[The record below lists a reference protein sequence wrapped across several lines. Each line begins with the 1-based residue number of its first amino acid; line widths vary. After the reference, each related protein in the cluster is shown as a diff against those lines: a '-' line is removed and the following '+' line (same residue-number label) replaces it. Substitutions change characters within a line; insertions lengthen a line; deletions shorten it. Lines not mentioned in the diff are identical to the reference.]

1 MLNLNQL
8 RVFYCVAKNLSFTK
22 AADEL
27 FITQPAV
34 TAQVKLF
41 EECYEL
47 KLFKK
52 KGRGI
57 CLTDEGETLYACA
70 RQLFEYEKVVE
81 SVLDDIRH
89 LKQGILRIGTTKT
102 YVRYLMPHI
111 MRIFHKKFP
120 EIKIFLDEGSSLA
133 MIQSL
138 LDLRNE
144 IAIITQ
150 VKDFAEVEFIPFA
163 EEEVIPILSLS
174 HLLVARQSVSVAR
187 FAQEPI
193 IMRETGSGTRKIV
206 NALFQRYN
214 CTPNILMETANS
226 EFIKQ
231 LVARGDG
238 ISFLVRE
245 SVEKDLQ
252 EKRIATVPFEH
263 GKVYLDVNVA
273 YLKRQPLSL
282 TAQAFLKAL
291 DDFVPGQRPIN
302 GIHSFLPSGGSNNN
316 STQ

>member
-34 TAQVKLF
+34 TAQVKHF
-41 EECYEL
+41 EECIEL

-57 CLTDEGETLYACA
+57 CMTDEGETLFLYA
-70 RQLFEYEKVVE
+70 RQLFEYEKLVE
-81 SVLDDIRH
+81 GALDDLRQ
-89 LKQGILRIGTTKT
+89 LKQGVLRIGTTKT
-102 YVRYLMPHI
+102 YVRYLMPLM
-111 MRIFHKKFP
+111 MRLFHEKFP

-133 MIQSL
+133 MIHSL
-138 LDLRNE
+138 LELKNE

-150 VKDFAEVEFIPFA
+150 VKNIPDVEFIPFA
-163 EEEVIPILSLS
+163 EEEVVPILSPSHHLAGKSSLS
-174 HLLVARQSVSVAR
+174 IEEC
-187 FAQEPI
+187 AQEPV
-193 IMRETGSGTRKIV
+193 IMRETGSGTRKFI
-206 NALFQRYN
+206 NELFLRHN

-238 ISFLVRE
+238 ISFLVKE
-245 SVEKDLQ
+245 SVYNDLQ
-252 EKRIATVPFEH
+252 EKKLVTVPFKG
-263 GKVYLDVNVA
+263 GKVYIDVNIA

-282 TAQAFLKAL
+282 PAQAFLKAL
-291 DDFVPGQRPIN
+291 DDLAPGHRPIN
-302 GIHSFLPSGGSNNN
+302 GIRSLLDLQTHEE
-316 STQ
+316 